1 MLCLGGSVE
10 NSPVKKNHEILT
22 ASPYAVSIGLHV
34 ETAFGN
40 PQFHIDTTVPYC
52 DLLHDACNDDN

>member
-1 MLCLGGSVE
+1 ME